1 MNRYMDLSRLL
12 REIAAKAL
20 DGTLA
25 WEAGEG
31 FGEAT
36 IIGYIRRDLRRLEA
50 LWPSDLDDSAL
61 ADMEGLLDKDRVSF
75 SMVADRALHAGDLL
89 DDHFS
94 AAQAAASTR
103 AFGLVELLEPE
114 VVASS
119 LRQYDQGL
127 FRDAVFNA
135 FIALF
140 DLIRQRTGLSE
151 DGAALAGRAFSLES
165 PRLVLGDLTTP
176 TGQNEQKGFI
186 QLLQGAY
193 LAIRN
198 PGAHTLTHDLDERKS
213 RQLLVM
219 ASLLVRRVKEAHIA

>member
-1 MNRYMDLSRLL
+1 MNRYMDLTRLL

-20 DGTLA
+20 DGTVA

-36 IIGYIRRDLRRLEA
+36 IIGYIRRDIRRLEA

-61 ADMEGLLDKDRVSF
+61 AEMEHHLNEERVNF
-75 SMVADRALHAGDLL
+75 SMVADRALYAGDLL
-89 DDHFS
+89 DNYYS
-94 AAQAAASTR
+94 AAQAAGATRTST
-103 AFGLVELLEPE
+103 LVELLEPE
-114 VVASS
+114 TVASS
-119 LRQYDQGL
+119 LRQYEQGL
-127 FRDAVFNA
+127 YRDAVFNA
-135 FIALF
+135 FVALF
-140 DLIRQRTGLSE
+140 DLIRHRTGLTE

-165 PRLVLGDLTTP
+165 PKLVLGDLSTA

-198 PGAHTLTHDLDERKS
+198 PGAHTLVHDLDERKA
-213 RQLLVM
+213 RQFMIM
-219 ASLLVRRVKEAHIA
+219 ASLLIRRVKEARLA